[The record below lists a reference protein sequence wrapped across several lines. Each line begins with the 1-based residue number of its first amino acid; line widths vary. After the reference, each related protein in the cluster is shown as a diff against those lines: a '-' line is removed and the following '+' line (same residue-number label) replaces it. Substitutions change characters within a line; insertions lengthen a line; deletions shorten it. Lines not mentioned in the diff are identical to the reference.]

1 VGVRC
6 AAFVLLVVLLAACSS
21 SGGDSDEGLQG
32 DTAPT
37 TAETSPPT
45 TTTAPATTTAPT
57 TTAPPLGSS
66 ISPEVRPFA
75 ETPDLKVGERDQADD
90 TAIHPDGYV
99 IGVSKNGDGGLEV
112 YDLDAN
118 RLQWL
123 QLGKTNNVDLRGSTV
138 VSSNRSTE
146 AVDVLSFENGKLSRV
161 RSFPV
166 PFIPYGICLY
176 RDTIVVTANEAEHV
190 EQYSLTGQLLRK
202 LSGIESQS
210 EGCVADEERGVLY
223 IGEEEHGIWKFAAD
237 PDASP
242 EGTLVDGLSDHL
254 EEDVEGLTL
263 VGPYLIV
270 SSQGDSTFAVYRD
283 EEYLA
288 SFRVSDGEGIDGA
301 SATDGIAA
309 HVGLDLLVVHDA
321 NNQGGDSSNYKYVRL
336 SDVFVNR

>member
-1 VGVRC
+1 MGVRC
-6 AAFVLLVVLLAACSS
+6 AATVLLVLLLAACSS
-21 SGGDSDEGLQG
+21 SGGDEGSQG
-32 DTAPT
+32 ETLPPT
-37 TAETSPPT
+37 TETSPPPT
-45 TTTAPATTTAPT
+45 TTTAPTTSPQ
-57 TTAPPLGSS
+57 LGSS
-66 ISPEVRPFA
+66 IAPEVRPFA

-146 AVDVLSFENGKLSRV
+146 AVDVLSFEDGKLTHE

-176 RDTIVVTANEAEHV
+176 RDTIVVTANQAEHV
-190 EQYSLTGQLLRK
+190 EQYSMTGQLLRK

-210 EGCVADEERGVLY
+210 EGCVADEEREVLY
-223 IGEEEHGIWKFAAD
+223 VGEEERGIWKFAAD

-263 VGPYLIV
+263 VGPYLVV

-288 SFRVSDGEGIDGA
+288 SFRVSDGDGIDGA

-321 NNQGGDSSNYKYVRL
+321 KNEGGDSSNYKFVRL
-336 SDVFVNR
+336 SDVFVNS

>member
-6 AAFVLLVVLLAACSS
+6 AATVLCVLLLAACSS
-21 SGGDSDEGLQG
+21 SGGNEDGGAQ
-32 DTAPT
+32 
-37 TAETSPPT
+37 AETSPPT
-45 TTTAPATTTAPT
+45 DTSAPPTTTSPPTTTAPT
-57 TTAPPLGSS
+57 TTSWELGSS
-66 ISPEVRPFA
+66 IAPEVRPFA
-75 ETPDLKVGERDQADD
+75 ETPDLEVGERDQADD

-146 AVDVLSFENGKLSRV
+146 SVDVLTFENGKLTHE
-161 RSFPV
+161 RSFSV
-166 PFIPYGICLY
+166 PFTPYGICLY
-176 RDTIVVTANEAEHV
+176 RDTVVVTANEAEHV
-190 EQYSLTGQLLRK
+190 EQYSLTGDLLRD
-202 LSGIESQS
+202 LSGIESQA

-223 IGEEEHGIWKFAAD
+223 VGEEERGFWRFAAD

-270 SSQGDSTFAVYRD
+270 SSQGDSTFPVYRN
-283 EEYLA
+283 EKYVA
-288 SFRVSDGEGIDGA
+288 SFRVVDADGIDGA
-301 SATDGIAA
+301 SVTDGIAA
-309 HVGLDLLVVHDA
+309 DVGLDLLVVHDA
-321 NNQGGDSSNYKYVRL
+321 NNEGGDSSNYKYVRL
-336 SDVFVNR
+336 SDVFVD

>member
-1 VGVRC
+1 MGVRC
-6 AAFVLLVVLLAACSS
+6 AATVLLVLLLAACSS
-21 SGGDSDEGLQG
+21 SGGDEGSQG
-32 DTAPT
+32 ETLPPT
-37 TAETSPPT
+37 TETSPPPT
-45 TTTAPATTTAPT
+45 TTTAPTTSPQ
-57 TTAPPLGSS
+57 LGSS
-66 ISPEVRPFA
+66 IAPEVRPFA

-146 AVDVLSFENGKLSRV
+146 AVDVLSFEDGKLTHE

-176 RDTIVVTANEAEHV
+176 RDTIVVTANQAEHV
-190 EQYSLTGQLLRK
+190 EQYSMTGQLLRK

-223 IGEEEHGIWKFAAD
+223 VGEEERGIWKFAAD

-263 VGPYLIV
+263 VGPYLVV

-288 SFRVSDGEGIDGA
+288 SFRVSDGDGIDGA

-321 NNQGGDSSNYKYVRL
+321 KNEGGDSSNYKFVRL
-336 SDVFVNR
+336 SDVFVNS